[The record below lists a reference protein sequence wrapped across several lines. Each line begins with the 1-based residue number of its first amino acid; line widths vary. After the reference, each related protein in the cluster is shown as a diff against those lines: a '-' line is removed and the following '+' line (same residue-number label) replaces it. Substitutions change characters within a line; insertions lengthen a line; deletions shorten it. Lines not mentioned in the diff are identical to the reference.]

1 MNRRGGLFL
10 ADMAELVGCV
20 RGKHFKSACTSI
32 YLLFFFLS
40 NATLLEGFAVLA
52 DVCPVRC

>member
-10 ADMAELVGCV
+10 ADLAELVGRV

-32 YLLFFFLS
+32 YLLSFFFLS

-52 DVCPVRC
+52 DVRFR